1 MSLRINYFFL
11 LAIKIAERRQIAVAG
26 GVKDDNSQ
34 KDFFSRF
41 VCAKQSAKMEN
52 GEIYIVKT
60 RGRDQARQI
69 RAVLKALK
77 IKFEVTNENSPYDP
91 AMITKIRKSKLQYK
105 SGKYTR
111 VSKKGLQKFLEKL

>member
-1 MSLRINYFFL
+1 
-11 LAIKIAERRQIAVAG
+11 
-26 GVKDDNSQ
+26 
-34 KDFFSRF
+34 
-41 VCAKQSAKMEN
+41 MEN

-60 RGRDQARQI
+60 RSGDQARQI

-77 IKFEVTNENSPYDP
+77 VKFEVSKENSPYDP

-105 SGKYTR
+105 NGKYTR